1 MSPFLP
7 IFFVA
12 PYCLPLSDR
21 DPAAVGG
28 LTALT
33 AGKTVADD
41 LKNIIVRVNFS
52 SFTCNAAGE

>member
-1 MSPFLP
+1 MAPFLP

-12 PYCLPLSDR
+12 PFCLALSDR
-21 DPAAVGG
+21 DPAA
-28 LTALT
+28 LATQQALT

-41 LKNIIVRVNFS
+41 LKNIIVRVNFR